1 MITGMEISKV
11 EGERNSPEGIA
22 NMRFNINFDD
32 VSTSDDSIEVAYTF
46 LAVYESAV
54 DSSKSVGQIKIS
66 GKIKSKESKKDSDEI
81 TSTWKNKKTLPIK
94 FAENLINLI
103 NFECGSRG
111 TLVAYSLG
119 LVPPLPLTRATL
131 QESNSNKPA
140 A

>member
-1 MITGMEISKV
+1 MITSMEISKV
-11 EGERNSPEGIA
+11 EGERSSAEGIA
-22 NMRFNINFDD
+22 NMRFNINFDN
-32 VSTSDDSIEVAYTF
+32 VSTSEDTVEVTYTF
-46 LAVYESAV
+46 LATYEGTAGSQNI
-54 DSSKSVGQIKIS
+54 GQIKIS
-66 GKIKSKESKKDSDEI
+66 GKIKSKENKKDSEEI
-81 TSTWKNKKTLPIK
+81 ASTWKNKKTLPIK

-131 QESNSNKPA
+131 QETPNNKPA